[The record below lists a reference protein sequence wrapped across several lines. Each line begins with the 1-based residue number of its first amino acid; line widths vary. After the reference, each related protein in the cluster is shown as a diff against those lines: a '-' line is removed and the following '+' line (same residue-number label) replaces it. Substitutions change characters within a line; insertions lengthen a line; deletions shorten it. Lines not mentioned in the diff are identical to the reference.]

1 MIELKQ
7 VSFCYRG
14 QEQGGLHD
22 VDLTVTDGECVLL
35 CGRGGCGK
43 TTVTRL
49 INGLIPHFYAGELQG
64 YIAVNGQEMIDLP
77 MYQIAEKIGSVFQNP
92 RTQFFNVDTDSEI
105 AFGIE
110 NEARPPQELAARVE
124 QTCWDLQIG
133 DLRGRNIFELSGGEK
148 QKIAFAS
155 VYAMNPDIYLLDE
168 PSSNLDMAAI
178 RELKE
183 HLSLLKKQGKTILIA
198 EHRLYYLMD
207 VADRIVYL
215 EQGTIAGVYTPAQL
229 RRLSRDERSAMGLR
243 AIDLWEEQMCIRDSM
258 GAVRYPPHLYRVA
271 LHSKKLS
278 GRAATP
284 TLLR

>member
-1 MIELKQ
+1 M
-7 VSFCYRG
+7 
-14 QEQGGLHD
+14 
-22 VDLTVTDGECVLL
+22 
-35 CGRGGCGK
+35 
-43 TTVTRL
+43 
-49 INGLIPHFYAGELQG
+49 
-64 YIAVNGQEMIDLP
+64 
-77 MYQIAEKIGSVFQNP
+77 
-92 RTQFFNVDTDSEI
+92 
-105 AFGIE
+105 
-110 NEARPPQELAARVE
+110 E

-229 RRLSRDERSAMGLR
+229 RRLSRMNAARWGCGPLICGRNSLKEYLPDPPPRFWKFGISRFVIKNERFWSISG
-243 AIDLWEEQMCIRDSM
+243 C
-258 GAVRYPPHLYRVA
+258 
-271 LHSKKLS
+271 LHRR
-278 GRAATP
+278 GR
-284 TLLR
+284 

>member
-35 CGRGGCGK
+35 CGRSGCGK

-105 AFGIE
+105 AFGI
-110 NEARPPQELAARVE
+110 AR
-124 QTCWDLQIG
+124 
-133 DLRGRNIFELSGGEK
+133 
-148 QKIAFAS
+148 QKYFCVIRRRKAEDS
-155 VYAMNPDIYLLDE
+155 LCLCLCDE
-168 PSSNLDMAAI
+168 PGY
-178 RELKE
+178 
-183 HLSLLKKQGKTILIA
+183 LS
-198 EHRLYYLMD
+198 
-207 VADRIVYL
+207 
-215 EQGTIAGVYTPAQL
+215 AG
-229 RRLSRDERSAMGLR
+229 
-243 AIDLWEEQMCIRDSM
+243 
-258 GAVRYPPHLYRVA
+258 
-271 LHSKKLS
+271 
-278 GRAATP
+278 
-284 TLLR
+284 